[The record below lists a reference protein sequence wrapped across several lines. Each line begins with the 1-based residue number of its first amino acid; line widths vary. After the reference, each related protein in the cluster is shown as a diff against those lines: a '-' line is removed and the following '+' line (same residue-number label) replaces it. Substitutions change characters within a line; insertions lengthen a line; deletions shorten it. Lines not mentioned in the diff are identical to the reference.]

1 MDMQLHIIKRQVI
14 DLKID
19 GRLTANDIQD
29 RVSQIYKDKLVP
41 ILNRY
46 LDTLSETDR
55 IDRISSLEIDLGVI
69 RDEDIEFMLE
79 EKLEEQLSLAN
90 PKITSQAK
98 PIPVPD
104 AGEPVSPA
112 NQPETDLIAYFLQ
125 TGTLPWWVKEDKQ
138 QAFKNAVHSL
148 LAKESVV
155 ITSFFDQLLLDNIAL
170 KRLIFTADDELL
182 DNILNQIVTR
192 YRASNPS
199 LKLLYHYL
207 GQGQSKIQFKQL
219 WWTVLLTNAFRLPA
233 IAGKTTATLVALY
246 FDKMTA
252 QETAL
257 LKPIATSLTTL
268 TTFYKQKAALL
279 QSLIS
284 AADLLPVK
292 NLNQLKEYSK
302 QIKQLLEREVAINST
317 SRIDSLYAIQNIWNK
332 IRSLHGL
339 GQVNYERFTR
349 LLPGKSDSV
358 SAAGEESPNSPEQGP
373 DKEQLYREDRQNSAL
388 ATASF
393 TTSDNIGEAPADDA
407 RHTDPTEDLTINETG
422 NVLSNI
428 HTALRD
434 EQKLPGESAGILV
447 EGHGLD
453 INLDINDETSG
464 LQQYLQPQFRTASGN
479 LISTFS
485 DTDRLYIPY
494 SGLVLLWP
502 FLDRF
507 FSSIHLISETGFIDA
522 AASTKACLL
531 LQYIAEGSQWQRF
544 EPNLLLNKLLCGIDL
559 FEPVDVNI
567 EITEDEFAAA
577 DHLLEAVIGN
587 APLWKTLSPDGLRSA
602 YLQRDGVLSSR
613 DGNWVLQV
621 QRQTYDIL
629 LDRLPWSVSIV
640 KLPWMNNLIFV
651 EWQQS

>member
-1 MDMQLHIIKRQVI
+1 MQLHIIKRQVI

-104 AGEPVSPA
+104 AGEPLSPA
-112 NQPETDLIAYFLQ
+112 NQPETDLIGYFLQ

-155 ITSFFDQLLLDNIAL
+155 IPSFFGQLLLDNIAL

-182 DNILNQIVTR
+182 DNILNQVVTR

-207 GQGQSKIQFKQL
+207 GQRQSKIQFKQL

-292 NLNQLKEYSK
+292 NLNQQKEYSK

-317 SRIDSLYAIQNIWNK
+317 SRIDSLYTIQNIWNK

-339 GQVNYERFTR
+339 GQVNYEGF
-349 LLPGKSDSV
+349 
-358 SAAGEESPNSPEQGP
+358 NSPEQGQG
-373 DKEQLYREDRQNSAL
+373 KELYREDHQNSAL

-393 TTSDNIGEAPADDA
+393 TTNDNVGKTSAGDA
-407 RHTDPTEDLTINETG
+407 RHTDPTEDLTINDTG

-428 HTALRD
+428 HTALRE

-453 INLDINDETSG
+453 INLAINDESSD
-464 LQQYLQPQFRTASGN
+464 LPQYLQPQFRTASGN

-544 EPNLLLNKLLCGIDL
+544 EPNLPLNKLLCGIDL
-559 FEPVDVNI
+559 FEPVDVNV
-567 EITEDEFAAA
+567 EITEDELAAA

-587 APLWKTLSPDGLRSA
+587 APLWKSVSPDGLRSA
-602 YLQRDGVLSSR
+602 YLQRDGVVSSR
-613 DGNWVLQV
+613 DGNWLLQV